1 MSGNNKYF
9 LIIHSSISHGP
20 IDNIIKEI
28 TQLTKYLQLQLIIL
42 VPVIK
47 FSDIQCTLNVQRS
60 RQNKWKINYILHRP
74 KIRICNIM
82 AIISLLHSLQDLTDN
97 VTNTS
102 NWKLE
107 IVQQIVKVL
116 WNQVLSHF
124 HRLCELAFGVP

>member
-1 MSGNNKYF
+1 MSGNNKYI
-9 LIIHSSISHGP
+9 LIIYSSISHGP

-42 VPVIK
+42 FPFIK

-60 RQNKWKINYILHRP
+60 RQNEWKINYILHRP
-74 KIRICNIM
+74 KITICNIM

-107 IVQQIVKVL
+107 IVQQIVKEL

>member
-1 MSGNNKYF
+1 MSGNIKYF

-42 VPVIK
+42 FPFIK

-60 RQNKWKINYILHRP
+60 RQNEWKINYILHRP